1 MKWNKLNE
9 SYGYTD
15 LATSEFERRM
25 DKEYEIADIT
35 DSLDKDTVCKRYLD
49 YNEDIPE
56 HEWIIDLWYD
66 MYNRGLI
73 EFENYVYDGDE
84 WLEEPN
90 ASIELGDDCLWG
102 SLKGLESN
110 PKWKSKIED
119 YIQKNPE
126 YELYTSGDRFFIVNR
141 SSDGEEN
148 VSESDAII
156 GSGTIQ
162 TPEDIVKVYT
172 PTGKEEYIGTWE
184 ECPYYHE
191 DLEYSSLTKSY
202 KWYNPDDEDDY
213 RIIICVD

>member
-1 MKWNKLNE
+1 
-9 SYGYTD
+9 
-15 LATSEFERRM
+15 
-25 DKEYEIADIT
+25 
-35 DSLDKDTVCKRYLD
+35 
-49 YNEDIPE
+49 
-56 HEWIIDLWYD
+56 
-66 MYNRGLI
+66 MYR
-73 EFENYVYDGDE
+73 
-84 WLEEPN
+84 
-90 ASIELGDDCLWG
+90 
-102 SLKGLESN
+102 
-110 PKWKSKIED
+110 
-119 YIQKNPE
+119 
-126 YELYTSGDRFFIVNR
+126 SGDRFFIVNR

-172 PTGKEEYIGTWE
+172 PTGKEEYIGTWV

>member
-9 SYGYTD
+9 SYGYAD
-15 LATSEFERRM
+15 WAADELDRRM
-25 DKEYEIADIT
+25 SREYEIAKAT
-35 DSLDKDTVCKRYLD
+35 DSLDKDTVCERYLD

-84 WLEEPN
+84 WLEEPS
-90 ASIELGDDCLWG
+90 ASIEIGDWCLYG
-102 SLKGLESN
+102 SLKALERN
-110 PKWKSKIED
+110 PEWKSKIED
-119 YIQKNPE
+119 YIQKYPE

-184 ECPYYHE
+184 ECPYYH
-191 DLEYSSLTKSY
+191 DDIEYSSLTKSY

>member
-9 SYGYTD
+9 SCGYAD
-15 LATSEFERRM
+15 WAADELDRRM

-35 DSLDKDTVCKRYLD
+35 DSLDKDTVCERYLD

-66 MYNRGLI
+66 MYNMGLI

-126 YELYTSGDRFFIVNR
+126 YELYTSGDRFFIVKR
-141 SSDGEEN
+141 
-148 VSESDAII
+148 
-156 GSGTIQ
+156 
-162 TPEDIVKVYT
+162 
-172 PTGKEEYIGTWE
+172 
-184 ECPYYHE
+184 
-191 DLEYSSLTKSY
+191 
-202 KWYNPDDEDDY
+202 
-213 RIIICVD
+213 